1 MQVWRNGSVNGAQEF
16 RLVSYKCGHFV
27 IPLKR
32 QPQNALAAVAGC
44 AKKEDF
50 HNRRSSAV
58 CCAIGFSPLVFQ
70 SCIAP
75 LPTSRAQLWLTCSDN
90 RLGRAHVA
98 PAGLVGI
105 VFISPEE
112 RGPSGETQRLPQL
125 DCPGHQFNAY
135 RRLPEKFVVARAERP
150 AF

>member
-50 HNRRSSAV
+50 HNRRSSAIFCAV

-70 SCIAP
+70 SRIVP
-75 LPTSRAQLWLTCSDN
+75 LPTRNSGWYAQTIDWAVRTSLL
-90 RLGRAHVA
+90 VA
-98 PAGLVGI
+98 WWGLFLPRPKSEVR
-105 VFISPEE
+105 PE
-112 RGPSGETQRLPQL
+112 R
-125 DCPGHQFNAY
+125 Y
-135 RRLPEKFVVARAERP
+135 RD
-150 AF
+150 

>member
-50 HNRRSSAV
+50 HKRRSSAIFCAV
-58 CCAIGFSPLVFQ
+58 CCAIGFAPLVFQ
-70 SCIAP
+70 SRIVP
-75 LPTSRAQLWLTCSDN
+75 LPTSRATRARSDN
-90 RLGRAHVA
+90 RPGRAHVA
-98 PAGLVGI
+98 PGGLVGI
-105 VFISPEE
+105 VLSRPKSEVRPE
-112 RGPSGETQRLPQL
+112 R
-125 DCPGHQFNAY
+125 Y
-135 RRLPEKFVVARAERP
+135 RD
-150 AF
+150 